1 MPLFE
6 YACQKCG
13 KVFEKLILGKSSG
26 ELVCPECGSKQVEQK
41 FSAFATATGTA
52 KSSAAACATSSG

>member
-1 MPLFE
+1 MPIFE

-26 ELVCPECGSKQVEQK
+26 EPVCPHCGSKHVEQK
-41 FSAFATATGTA
+41 FSAFATATGAA
-52 KSSAAACATSSG
+52 KSSAAACSTGSG

>member
-1 MPLFE
+1 MPIFE

-26 ELVCPECGSKQVEQK
+26 ELVCPECGSKQVVQK